1 MLTKDLSLSISF
13 LAGPPFVGQHF
24 PEDIQIAAPQNP
36 KKETVRINEF
46 IRAPQVRVI
55 DDAGQ
60 MLGVYTVP
68 DAIRLAKDRGL
79 DLLEISPNAEPPVC
93 KIVDYGKFK
102 YEKKKK
108 SQEAK
113 KKQIVIQVKE
123 VQLRPQIEEHDLQ
136 YKTNNIRR
144 FLEEGDKAK
153 VSVMFRG
160 REIAYVDHGHK
171 LLSRLI
177 EEVKTVGTIEA
188 PPKLEGKRL
197 TVIFTPLANKGA

>member
-1 MLTKDLSLSISF
+1 MRRTT
-13 LAGPPFVGQHF
+13 
-24 PEDIQIAAPQNP
+24 IAAPLNP
-36 KKETVRINEF
+36 KKDQVRVNEA

-55 DDAGQ
+55 DDEGQ

-68 DAIRLAKDRGL
+68 DAIRLAKERGL

-108 SQEAK
+108 VQEAK

-123 VQLRPQIEEHDLQ
+123 VQLRPQIEEHDLE
-136 YKTNNIRR
+136 YKTNNIKR
-144 FLEEGDKAK
+144 FLQEGDKAK

-177 EEVKTVGTIEA
+177 EQVKEVGMVEA

-197 TVIFTPLANKGA
+197 TVIFAPLPHKTAS